1 MTANRRLP
9 LISIRTS
16 ALIVLLLSVTAC
28 SKTVEWSEEVQL
40 STGQTI
46 VIERETRHR
55 PGGGE
60 IFRSSG
66 WRPEL
71 YIIRFKHNYPPRHGL
86 FEVEWRTTKW
96 DAEHAMEPEKPL
108 MFDVEPGKGTP
119 FIITIHALRGA
130 CFEYVRYAFRD
141 GGWYE
146 NPLPAEFEPREA
158 NLYIA
163 GAALDIPRQVS
174 LKEKRAALDN
184 FQYSMRFK
192 KIGPKQTDCRA

>member
-1 MTANRRLP
+1 M
-9 LISIRTS
+9 
-16 ALIVLLLSVTAC
+16 LIVLLVAVSGC
-28 SKTVEWSEEVQL
+28 SKTIEWTEEVAL
-40 STGQTI
+40 SNGQTMM
-46 VIERETRHR
+46 IERETRHR

-71 YIIRFKHNYPPRHGL
+71 YIIRLKHDYPPRYNL
-86 FEVEWRTTKW
+86 EIEWRTTKW
-96 DAEHAMEPEKPL
+96 DGDRVTDPEMPL
-108 MFDVEPGKGTP
+108 VLDIDPVKKVPY
-119 FIITIHALRGA
+119 IITYHGLRGA
-130 CFEYVRYAFRD
+130 CFEYLRYVYRD

-146 NPLPAEFEPREA
+146 DPLSAEFEPREA

-174 LKEKRAALDN
+174 LKEKRAVLDN

-192 KIGPKQTDCRA
+192 KIGPKQADCRA